1 MWDLGSYQA
10 GIYQGQ
16 EAGRGWLFEY
26 PAGEDLTIDH
36 NTFVAI
42 SGSFGNFVHQAAGT
56 QPEGLTVT
64 NNIIPISN
72 AAPFND
78 HGLGADGLAQS
89 SGGEAVVSN
98 PNVAPWLNYQFHHNL
113 LYPSQFSVADTS
125 GNGRNGVTTFTST
138 ETQASAQS
146 FYPTL
151 QNSNYFPA
159 VTSFTQLGLFRA
171 PAPPATNDS
180 FYSGL
185 DARALSGSLASSG
198 HHGYPS
204 TDGQDLGADLQA
216 IRDAQGAVTLIGA
229 PASVMTATS
238 AVITFQ
244 APDSQACPVDFK
256 AVDPADPN
264 LLNGFTRAAD
274 TGASRLRS
282 VLLTGLTT
290 QTTYAYRVDCAA
302 QQPTGMFRTK

>member
-1 MWDLGSYQA
+1 MEGLLFENSWNDVTGSSLMFAPNDYNTGTGDFDVVNNEFRHGPGLTNLGLTHDTAPISARLAFHNNLVWDLGSYQA

-229 PASVMTATS
+229 PASVMTAT
-238 AVITFQ
+238 
-244 APDSQACPVDFK
+244 
-256 AVDPADPN
+256 
-264 LLNGFTRAAD
+264 
-274 TGASRLRS
+274 
-282 VLLTGLTT
+282 
-290 QTTYAYRVDCAA
+290 
-302 QQPTGMFRTK
+302 